1 MSGQPNDRLHVVPL
15 SGDTSQTIRNARVM
29 CILFMMTAHIWPGS
43 ERIRAADVPDLH
55 HVFYT
60 IVVDYFGRASV
71 PLLSVFSGILL
82 VQSVSGKTTYLKT
95 AAKKA
100 YTLVPPIVFWSVP
113 IILLAVATRLVLG
126 LDEEVPTTLVE
137 WLNALFG
144 VFGAPANSPLHFL
157 RDIFI
162 MSMIGLGAIF
172 VFRRNRVLAL
182 ALLGLFLFNE
192 HDGDGFILFRNQIG
206 SFYIAGMLIALY
218 GASNWVPRWPLV
230 VAVLVLSEIVKRVL
244 ADPLTP
250 FHAESVLRAHLPRLA
265 MTLLMWQIGA
275 SLYRLGPRL
284 IDAINRLERHIFV
297 VFCSH
302 AVTIK
307 FLGLFALMTGL
318 TENSAIYLGFFLVQV
333 PVCVAVGVVLSIL
346 LRDVPLANGGRRS
359 RGTAGLAKGTP

>member
-1 MSGQPNDRLHVVPL
+1 MSVQPNDPLHVVPL
-15 SGDTSQTIRNARVM
+15 SEDTSQTIRNARVI
-29 CILFMMTAHIWPGS
+29 CILFMMTVHIWPGS
-43 ERIRAADVPDLH
+43 ERILAADVPDLH

-71 PLLSVFSGILL
+71 PLLSIFSGILL
-82 VQSVSGKTTYLKT
+82 AQSVSGKTAYLKI

-113 IILLAVATRLVLG
+113 IILLTFAARLVLG
-126 LDEEVPTTLVE
+126 RDEEVPTTLVE

-162 MSMIGLGAIF
+162 MSIIGLAAIF
-172 VFRRNRVLAL
+172 VFRRSQILAL

-218 GASNWVPRWPLV
+218 GASNWVPRWTLV
-230 VAVLVLSEIVKRVL
+230 LAVLVMSEVVKRFL
-244 ADPLTP
+244 ADPLLA
-250 FHAESVLRAHLPRLA
+250 FHTETVLRAHLPRLA
-265 MTLLMWQIGA
+265 MTLLMWRIGA
-275 SLYRLGPRL
+275 SIYRLGPRF
-284 IDAINRLERHIFV
+284 IASINRLERHIFV

-302 AVTIK
+302 SVTIK
-307 FLGLFALMTGL
+307 FFGLFALLTGL
-318 TENSAIYLGFFLVQV
+318 SENSAIYLGFFLVQV
-333 PVCVAVGVVLSIL
+333 PICLAIGVVLSIVL
-346 LRDVPLANGGRRS
+346 KDVPLANGGRRS
-359 RGTAGLAKGTP
+359 RGTAGLAKATP